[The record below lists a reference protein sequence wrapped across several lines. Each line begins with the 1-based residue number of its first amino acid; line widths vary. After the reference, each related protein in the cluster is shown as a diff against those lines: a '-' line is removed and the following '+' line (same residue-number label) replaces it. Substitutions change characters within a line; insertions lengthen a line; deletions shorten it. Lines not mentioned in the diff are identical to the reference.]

1 MVLLPQ
7 HEVLEGHAGVVEL
20 VGHGDVL
27 ILTLGEVGFELDDIG
42 MAFLPQLFL
51 ALCQLQVIGG
61 SGDLE
66 LQCFGHLGEIEDIA
80 VCFHDCE
87 ADLVTELLLLRDAH
101 LDGSLGDFEVID
113 SRKTVEQRDSP
124 RQGVAVVERGSGD
137 IVVGFG
143 VYSASEVQR
152 GVCAALDSRGES
164 TEDGFAAC
172 DAGIIVVSALNFHF
186 RRMGNSIL
194 HAVAE
199 GKGGGCAMG
208 GAETEED
215 KDSILL

>member
-1 MVLLPQ
+1 MLLLPQ

-20 VGHGDVL
+20 IGHGDVL

-51 ALCQLQVIGG
+51 ALCQLQVAGGG
-61 SGDLE
+61 SDLD
-66 LQCFGHLGEIEDIA
+66 LQSFSHLSEIEDIA
-80 VCFHDCE
+80 VCLHDCE

-113 SRKTVEQRDSP
+113 SRKTVEQRDST
-124 RQGVAVVERGSGD
+124 RQGVAVVERGSGN
-137 IVVGFG
+137 IAVGFG
-143 VYSASEVQR
+143 VNSASEVQR
-152 GVCAALDSRGES
+152 GVCAALDSGGEG

-172 DAGIIVVSALNFHF
+172 DTGIVVVSALDFHF
-186 RRMGNSIL
+186 RRMGDGIL

-199 GKGGGCAMG
+199 GEGGGCAMG
-208 GAETEED
+208 SAEAEEK

>member
-27 ILTLGEVGFELDDIG
+27 IFALGEVGFELDDIG

-101 LDGSLGDFEVID
+101 LDGSLCDFEVID
-113 SRKTVEQRDSP
+113 SRKTVEQRDST
-124 RQGVAVVERGSGD
+124 RHGIAVVERGGGD
-137 IVVGFG
+137 VVVGFG
-143 VYSASEVQR
+143 VDSASEVQR
-152 GVCAALDSRGES
+152 GVCAALDSGGES
-164 TEDGFAAC
+164 TEDSFAAC
-172 DAGIIVVSALNFHF
+172 DASIVVVSALDFHF
-186 RRMGNSIL
+186 RRMGDGIL
-194 HAVAE
+194 HAVTKGE
-199 GKGGGCAMG
+199 GGGCAMG
-208 GAETEED
+208 CAETEEE

>member
-1 MVLLPQ
+1 MVFLPQ
-7 HEVLEGHAGVVEL
+7 HKVLEGHASVVEL

-27 ILTLGEVGFELDDIG
+27 IFTLGEVGFELDDIG
-42 MAFLPQLFL
+42 MAFLSQLFL
-51 ALCQLQVIGG
+51 ALCQLQVAGG
-61 SGDLE
+61 SGNLE

-87 ADLVTELLLLRDAH
+87 ADLVAELLLLRDAH
-101 LDGSLGDFEVID
+101 LDGSLGDFEVVD
-113 SRKTVEQRDSP
+113 SRKTVEQRDST

-143 VYSASEVQR
+143 VDSASEVQR
-152 GVCAALDSRGES
+152 GVCAALDSRGEG

-172 DAGIIVVSALNFHF
+172 DASIVVVSALDFHF
-186 RRMGNSIL
+186 RRMGDGIL

-208 GAETEED
+208 SAEAEEE

>member
-1 MVLLPQ
+1 MVFLPQ

-27 ILTLGEVGFELDDIG
+27 IFALGEVGFELDDIG

-51 ALCQLQVIGG
+51 ALCQLQVARGG
-61 SGDLE
+61 SDLD
-66 LQCFGHLGEIEDIA
+66 LQGFCHLSEIEDIA
-80 VCFHDCE
+80 VCLHDCE
-87 ADLVTELLLLRDAH
+87 ADLVAELLLLRDAH

-113 SRKTVEQRDSP
+113 SRKTVEQRDST

-137 IVVGFG
+137 VVVGFG

-152 GVCAALDSRGES
+152 GVCAALDSRGEG

-172 DAGIIVVSALNFHF
+172 DAGIVVVGALDFHF
-186 RRMGNSIL
+186 RRMGDGIL
-194 HAVAE
+194 HTVAE
-199 GKGGGCAMG
+199 GKGGGCAMD
-208 GAETEED
+208 GAETEEE